1 MLINLIL
8 TVVFK
13 FEKWL
18 VSILDDKHVATL
30 QDRKLFLQNVS
41 PSFFSKLEAPSVPL
55 ELTTE
60 DSSEKLPDKLSRL
73 LAAER
78 LDGLGGPED
87 RESPVA
93 PELLTPLSTW
103 GL

>member
-1 MLINLIL
+1 MADI
-8 TVVFK
+8 
-13 FEKWL
+13 
-18 VSILDDKHVATL
+18 
-30 QDRKLFLQNVS
+30 S

-78 LDGLGGPED
+78 LDGLDGPED
-87 RESPVA
+87 RASAVA
-93 PELLTPLSTW
+93 AGLLMPLST
-103 GL
+103 

>member
-1 MLINLIL
+1 MLN
-8 TVVFK
+8 
-13 FEKWL
+13 
-18 VSILDDKHVATL
+18 DKCVTII
-30 QDRKLFLQNVS
+30 QVRKLFS

-78 LDGLGGPED
+78 LDGLDGPED
-87 RESPVA
+87 RASPVA
-93 PELLTPLSTW
+93 PGLLTLLST
-103 GL
+103 

>member
-1 MLINLIL
+1 MEGETFIRISIIIIKNYFSAIQNQL
-8 TVVFK
+8 F
-13 FEKWL
+13 WL
-18 VSILDDKHVATL
+18 NI
-30 QDRKLFLQNVS
+30 S

-78 LDGLGGPED
+78 LDGLDGPED
-87 RESPVA
+87 RASAVA
-93 PELLTPLSTW
+93 PGLLMPLST
-103 GL
+103 